1 MAKVLEST
9 VKGNYLMFRGK
20 PLVREGNQICYGD
33 MSDEY
38 VMYLMIL
45 SNKSV
50 TVGGVT
56 SEVPDRV
63 IVQILK
69 TDTSIVGY
77 ERIVK
82 QFDKSGLYDAFNA
95 GLIYLDRL
103 SRDNK

>member
-1 MAKVLEST
+1 MTKITEST
-9 VKGNYLMFRGK
+9 VKGQFLTFRGK
-20 PLVREGNQICYGD
+20 PLVREGNQICYGSMD
-33 MSDEY
+33 DEY

-45 SNKSV
+45 SNKKV

-82 QFDKSGLYDAFNA
+82 QFDKTGLYDAFNA

-103 SRDNK
+103 ARDKS